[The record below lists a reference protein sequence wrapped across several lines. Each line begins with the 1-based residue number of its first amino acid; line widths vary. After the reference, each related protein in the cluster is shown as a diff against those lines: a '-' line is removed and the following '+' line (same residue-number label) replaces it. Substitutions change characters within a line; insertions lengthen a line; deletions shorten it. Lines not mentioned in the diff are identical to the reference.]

1 MSNSVSNEPK
11 IKVEK
16 ILVGITVQNNSR
28 RLIKKGAE
36 VAKEKNGQLH
46 ILNVQKGNNIFMNS
60 YTPELLQELYQYGSE
75 LGGETHA
82 ICGENVCEAIIDF
95 VKKSNVTV
103 MVLGERPKSIKV
115 DKDNDIIE
123 KIKLEIPD
131 IEVIIL
137 EREKQNLK
145 ESFSYKH
152 RFA

>member
-1 MSNSVSNEPK
+1 MSNLISNNSET
-11 IKVEK
+11 KVEK

-60 YTPELLQELYQYGSE
+60 YTPQLLQELYQYGSE

-82 ICGENVCEAIIDF
+82 ICGENVCETIINF
-95 VKKSNVTV
+95 VKKTNVTV
-103 MVLGERPKSIKV
+103 MVLGERPQNIKV

-123 KIKLEIPD
+123 IIKSELPS

-137 EREKQNLK
+137 EREKENLK